1 MQISLLY
8 IPFLLSAKFKL
19 EILQFESNHKGRF
32 STFRLRMVGARSYPI
47 TFWLFCWWRVRPAY
61 WYPTHHCDSLD
72 RVPSLPANH
81 SSVCLHSAQCSVR
94 SDVARR
100 GDVDWWRAGTQLKCI
115 KTCRDRRQRQALL
128 HCATTR
134 PPANSVGKL
143 QPTLLYEDV
152 NSWSHVE
159 AEMWISN
166 SPSHPSPPTQFPH
179 CCSTNIKNPWLAV
192 LS

>member
-115 KTCRDRRQRQALL
+115 KTWLRPQTGRPAVPLR
-128 HCATTR
+128 ATAPLR
-134 PPANSVGKL
+134 HL
-143 QPTLLYEDV
+143 QLTLRG
-152 NSWSHVE
+152 NWS
-159 AEMWISN
+159 ARLSG
-166 SPSHPSPPTQFPH
+166 SQSRLPSPPPQFPQYYKILVSRLA
-179 CCSTNIKNPWLAV
+179 CCFVLILISSIPAV
-192 LS
+192 ICF